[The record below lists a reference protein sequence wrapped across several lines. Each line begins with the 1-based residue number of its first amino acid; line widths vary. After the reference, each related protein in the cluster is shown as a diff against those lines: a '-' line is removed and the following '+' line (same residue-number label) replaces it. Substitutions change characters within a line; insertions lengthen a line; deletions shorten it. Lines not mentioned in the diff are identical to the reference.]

1 MIEGKILV
9 ARRENLKEKDREK
22 PLEDIS
28 IVDFA
33 GRGEFGE
40 TPMRNIFNADFVLF
54 VDDDN
59 RERIFKSR
67 FGKDSIIF

>member
-9 ARRENLKEKDREK
+9 ARREDLKEKDREK

-28 IVDFA
+28 IVDVSN
-33 GRGEFGE
+33 FGDSS
-40 TPMRNIFNADFVLF
+40 MINILNADFVLF

>member
-9 ARRENLKEKDREK
+9 ARREDLKEKDREK

-28 IVDFA
+28 IVDFSNS
-33 GRGEFGE
+33 GDSS
-40 TPMRNIFNADFVLF
+40 MRNILNTDFVLF

>member
-9 ARRENLKEKDREK
+9 ARREDLREKDREK

-28 IVDFA
+28 IVDFSN
-33 GRGEFGE
+33 FGDSS
-40 TPMRNIFNADFVLF
+40 MRNIINADFVLF

-67 FGKDSIIF
+67 FGKDNVIF

>member
-9 ARRENLKEKDREK
+9 ARREDLRELEKNK

-28 IVDFA
+28 IVDFSQ
-33 GRGEFGE
+33 GNSFRD
-40 TPMRNIFNADFVLF
+40 ILNADFVLF
-54 VDDDN
+54 IDDDN

-67 FGKDSIIF
+67 WGKDGVIF